1 MDELNTELDTQP
13 TRDTPAEWAK
23 YWSDQM
29 QAADKRLRKF
39 QKQGIAVNNRFLNEK
54 TGSDGDT
61 ALDNTAAAQRLMR
74 TNFFHTNI
82 QTLSA
87 QLYGAVPK
95 IDVGRQFNDPGDDV
109 ARVAAL
115 LLERMMT
122 AEVTASNE
130 AFPTALRSAL
140 QDRLLPG
147 MGVCRLR
154 YDLKTRTTEVLNPLT
169 GEMEEVEEMES
180 EAAPVEYVHWQDFRW
195 GWCRTWSELPWLAFR
210 SYLDKEAAIERFGQK
225 VADELTYDEQSPSGG
240 DKAADSASSEK
251 NNIQT
256 AQIWEIWRKRDRKA
270 FWWSKG
276 ADKILDMKDDP
287 LELRDFW
294 PMPRPLMAN
303 LTTSLMTPKADYIF
317 AQDIYNEIDILA
329 TRIANI
335 TAACKVVGVYDSGSG
350 ASVGRMLS
358 EGMENQLIP
367 VEQWAV
373 LAEKG
378 GLKGVIDWF
387 PVETIASVLSMLNS
401 QLEATKALLYE
412 VTGMSDIVSG
422 GKTDEYTS
430 DGTNRLKAKFGSIK
444 IQSFQDEF
452 ARFASDLESIKAE
465 IIAKHFQPQTIIE
478 QSSAQFLAPSDRD
491 KVMPAVELIKSPDI
505 KWRVTI
511 KPESISL
518 ADYAELK
525 SERVEYMT
533 AVATYLQ
540 SAKPIITEVPGSA
553 PIILEIMK
561 FGLSAFKGADYMEG
575 LFDQLIEQALK
586 ADSEGGGAEEDPE
599 AAKTQADIAKI
610 GVKKQADIEVA
621 TAKHQQELE
630 KIRVDNEADISVI
643 MAKGQADS
651 RKQAEELQATLKEI
665 LAKLNADRQVE
676 QAQSEMAIAEKTV
689 EHSNVTQEA
698 AADHLYRMTEIR
710 ANKEDD
716 RDADD

>member
-1 MDELNTELDTQP
+1 MNELNTELDTQP
-13 TRDTPAEWAK
+13 TRDTPTEWAK

-39 QKQGIAVNNRFLNEK
+39 QKQGLAVNSRFLNEK
-54 TGSDGDT
+54 TGSDGNT
-61 ALDNTAAAQRLMR
+61 ALDNTAASARLMR

-95 IDVGRQFNDPGDDV
+95 IDVGRQFNDPSDDT

-147 MGVCRLR
+147 LGVCRLR

-180 EAAPVEYVHWQDFRW
+180 EAAPPEYVHWQDCRW
-195 GWCRTWSELPWLAFR
+195 GWCRTWSELPWWGFR
-210 SYLDKEAAIERFGQK
+210 SYLDKEAAIARFGQE
-225 VADELTYDEQSPSGG
+225 VADELTYDEQSPAGG

-256 AQIWEIWRKRDRKA
+256 AQIWEIWRKRDRKV

-335 TAACKVVGVYDSGSG
+335 TAACKVVGVYDSSTG

-358 EGMENQLIP
+358 EGTENQLIP

-387 PVETIASVLSMLNS
+387 PVETIASVLQMLNN

-651 RKQAEELQATLKEI
+651 RKQAEELQATLQEI

-689 EHSNVTQEA
+689 EHSNVTQES

-710 ANKEDD
+710 ANKEGD